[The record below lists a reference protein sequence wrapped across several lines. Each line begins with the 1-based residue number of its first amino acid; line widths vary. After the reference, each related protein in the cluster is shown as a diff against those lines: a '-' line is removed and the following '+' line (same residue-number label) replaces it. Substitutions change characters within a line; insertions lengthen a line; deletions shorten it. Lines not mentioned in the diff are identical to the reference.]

1 MDAVWS
7 IPTASRPPMIR
18 RFPNLALASAIAVV
32 LLSGCGREGT
42 PPAPPAPAAA
52 VDPGAGT
59 RGAAAAPVALQD
71 VIETTP
77 DYIVGISYP
86 QGIARHPAL
95 AQALQ
100 AYAESARAELMQS
113 VAALHGRKPAAPYDL
128 SLQFTGLVD
137 TPRIVAAAADG
148 SRYTGGAHGNPLVQR
163 FVWLPQRNEM
173 LRSHALIA
181 DSTGWKT
188 VSDYCREQLMTA
200 LAQQLD
206 EDALEG
212 DERAQS
218 LRIGSRMIDEG
229 TAPTATN
236 FARFEPVMNADGS
249 IRALRF
255 VFPPA
260 QVAPYAE
267 GTRSVEVPAQVLM
280 PLVAPDYRPLFRA
293 G

>member
-1 MDAVWS
+1 
-7 IPTASRPPMIR
+7 MIR
-18 RFPNLALASAIAVV
+18 RSPTFALAFAFVLVLIA
-32 LLSGCGREGT
+32 GCGRED
-42 PPAPPAPAAA
+42 APPTPSATSPDAQP
-52 VDPGAGT
+52 PGAV
-59 RGAAAAPVALQD
+59 AAPVALQD
-71 VIETTP
+71 VIETKP

-86 QGIARHPAL
+86 QGIGRHPML

-100 AYAESARAELMQS
+100 AYAESARAELMQA
-113 VAALHGRKPAAPYDL
+113 VAGLQGRKPSAPYDL

-148 SRYTGGAHGNPLVQR
+148 SSYTGGAHGNPLVQR

-173 LRSHALIA
+173 LAAQQLIVDA
-181 DSTGWKT
+181 AGWKT
-188 VSDYCREQLMTA
+188 VSDYSREQLMTA
-200 LAQQLD
+200 LSQQLD

-212 DERAQS
+212 DERAQM
-218 LRIGSRMIDEG
+218 LRSGSRMIEGG
-229 TAPTATN
+229 TAPSAEN

-260 QVAPYAE
+260 QVGPYSD
-267 GTRSVEVPAQVLM
+267 GTRSVDVPAQVLL
-280 PLVAPDYRPLFRA
+280 PLVAPDYKPLFRA

>member
-1 MDAVWS
+1 
-7 IPTASRPPMIR
+7 MIR
-18 RFPNLALASAIAVV
+18 RTPTLAIASAFVLA
-32 LLSGCGREGT
+32 LLSGCGREGDT
-42 PPAPPAPAAA
+42 AAPVAPLPDAGQPA
-52 VDPGAGT
+52 
-59 RGAAAAPVALQD
+59 AAAAPVALQD
-71 VIETTP
+71 VIETKP
-77 DYIVGISYP
+77 DYIIGISYP
-86 QGIARHPAL
+86 QAIAKHPVL

-100 AYAESARAELMQS
+100 AYAESARADLMQA
-113 VAALHGRKPAAPYDL
+113 VAGLEGRKPSAPYDL

-148 SRYTGGAHGNPLVQR
+148 SSYTGGVHGNPLVQR

-173 LRSHALIA
+173 LRSQQLIVDA
-181 DSTGWKT
+181 AGWKV

-200 LAQQLD
+200 LSQQLD

-212 DERAQS
+212 DARAQV
-218 LRIGSRMIDEG
+218 LRTGSKMVDDG
-229 TAPTATN
+229 TAPSAGN

-260 QVAPYAE
+260 QVGPYSD
-267 GTRSVEVPAQVLM
+267 GTRTVDVPAQVLL
-280 PLVAPDYRPLFRA
+280 PLVAPDYKALFRA